1 MKAKSITFFVGF
13 IVMGLAYGAILYF
26 FREESSTQ
34 EIIYQALIFGFGW
47 GLAEVFVFP
56 WIRKHFG
63 KEKK

>member
-1 MKAKSITFFVGF
+1 MKAKIISFLVGF

-26 FREESSTQ
+26 FKEESSTQ

-56 WIRKHFG
+56 WIRKRFTKN
-63 KEKK
+63 KE